1 MNLAESNREADM
13 NSPDSMNESAKD
25 SSRGRIDAVQI
36 FNRLLE
42 FIPGGAGVGIHDRGA
57 SALIA
62 DAIQVSRSNM
72 TQSRQRNSI
81 PDAVVAY
88 CIEQGIS
95 LDYVYGNHKALSK
108 REAEKRQDANVISV
122 LSDAMDYLEKMIQV
136 MDKTRVAK
144 KKEALMLVVQLIKN
158 LQNDPIYSEDD
169 LWDQVEL
176 VCNSMSSV
184 YPAEP
189 GRAKSVVPPAE
200 VHPLMEAVD
209 ELEEV
214 TEEDDVEEI
223 VE

>member
-42 FIPGGAGVGIHDRGA
+42 FNPVVPALVSMIVA

-95 LDYVYGNHKALSK
+95 LDYGMETIK
-108 REAEKRQDANVISV
+108 R
-122 LSDAMDYLEKMIQV
+122 
-136 MDKTRVAK
+136 
-144 KKEALMLVVQLIKN
+144 
-158 LQNDPIYSEDD
+158 
-169 LWDQVEL
+169 
-176 VCNSMSSV
+176 
-184 YPAEP
+184 
-189 GRAKSVVPPAE
+189 
-200 VHPLMEAVD
+200 
-209 ELEEV
+209 
-214 TEEDDVEEI
+214 
-223 VE
+223 